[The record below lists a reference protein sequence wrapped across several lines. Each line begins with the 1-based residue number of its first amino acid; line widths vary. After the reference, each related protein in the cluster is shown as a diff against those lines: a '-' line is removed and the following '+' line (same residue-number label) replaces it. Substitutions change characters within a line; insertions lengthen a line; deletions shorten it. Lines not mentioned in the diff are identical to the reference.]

1 MSNKALVSICIP
13 CYNAANYLTDTL
25 NALLK
30 QRYSYIE
37 VIVAD
42 NLSNDGSAE
51 IISSFSRKD
60 PRIKYV
66 NCKKKGAAAARNYA
80 FQESKGEYI
89 IFLDADDWVNE
100 HYVSELLLTCNRTK
114 DCIVA
119 CAYQRFFNNDVN
131 KVLVESLA
139 TWKNLK
145 PIEWLLIDNGK
156 GLGMMQSG
164 MFLIPRNLLLKA
176 GGWNEELSLIDD
188 FEFFPRLLLT
198 AEKILF
204 CKQAILYY
212 RSGNRNTLSGNS
224 SSKSLHSVYLALQ
237 LTTQR
242 VLKEENSLRAKAIM
256 ANYWALWA
264 YHFYPKEK
272 LLLKEAQKSVWMLS
286 GKKLSP
292 PQSGL
297 SKKISKIFGW
307 KLTKRIKDIL
317 F

>member
-1 MSNKALVSICIP
+1 MHSPLVSVCIP

-30 QRYSYIE
+30 QHYTNIE
-37 VIVAD
+37 IIIAD
-42 NLSNDGSAE
+42 NWSNDGSAE

-60 PRIKYV
+60 PRIKYIS
-66 NCKKKGAAAARNYA
+66 CKKKGAAAARNYA
-80 FQESKGEYI
+80 FEQSNGDYI
-89 IFLDADDWVNE
+89 IFLDADDWVDEN
-100 HYVSELLLTCNRTK
+100 YVSELMLTCIGTK
-114 DCIVA
+114 DCIIA
-119 CAYQRFFNNDVN
+119 CAYQRFFNNDLS

-139 TWKNLK
+139 TWEDLK
-145 PIEWLLIDNGK
+145 PIEWLLIDEGK

-164 MFLIPRNLLLKA
+164 MFLIPKNLLQKA

-212 RSGNRNTLSGNS
+212 RSGNQNTLSGNS
-224 SSKSLHSVYLALQ
+224 SSKGLHSAYRALE

-242 VLKEENSLRAKAIM
+242 ILQEEDSLPAKTIL
-256 ANYWALWA
+256 ANYWSLWA

-272 LLLKEAQKSVWMLS
+272 LLLKGAQKFIWMLTR
-286 GKKLSP
+286 KKLSP
-292 PQSGL
+292 PQSGFT
-297 SKKISKIFGW
+297 KKMSKIFGW
-307 KLTKRIKDIL
+307 KLTKRLKDIL
-317 F
+317 FL